1 MKIQNID
8 LSLEKMQDG
17 KLQNCFEKE
26 MKKVIESFVD
36 ENINTKDDRKIQITL
51 KFSIFDN
58 KEILVASDIKTTI
71 PKKQIASSTIA
82 AIKTIQDNYKFTE
95 RKDRKQILDGQID
108 FEDIIR
114 DEIDK
119 ENILSMY
126 EDTQKKLKEV

>member
-119 ENILSMY
+119 ENILSII
-126 EDTQKKLKEV
+126 